1 MKWMEDVAW
10 ITSSCFMT
18 SCISLKLETSFYVL
32 EVIYSPDL
40 SNTVTSLS
48 IAVCLSS
55 NHPSQCKSPL
65 TLLVTTAVDC
75 WLARAMICIA
85 VYSKQCVFDNFP
97 SNWKNTFWD
106 KSLTCSRALR
116 LISYSSYFSVTK
128 AFSDLHMSDFYQT
141 IISPWLYCMSSVAQ
155 RSFFS

>member
-65 TLLVTTAVDC
+65 TLLVTPAVDC
-75 WLARAMICIA
+75 WLARAMICIT
-85 VYSKQCVFDNFP
+85 VYSKQYLCNFLQIERAL
-97 SNWKNTFWD
+97 FWV
-106 KSLTCSRALR
+106 KSLTCSRAPRHLR
-116 LISYSSYFSVTK
+116 TVSSYLSVTK
-128 AFSDLHMSDFYQT
+128 AFSDIHISDFYQT
-141 IISPWLYCMSSVAQ
+141 IISP
-155 RSFFS
+155 